1 MPRILASFGNA
12 SQNNVQHLHVLFR
25 SPGGVIHEGIR
36 LYNFF
41 RNFSIDLTLY
51 NLGVVSSVAVI
62 PCLGAKTRKVSRH
75 ATFMIRR
82 TRTTDQLTNSDR
94 VRAPAESVPAQCVF
108 VRSRNVSRGKIM
120 SPEPIE
126 I

>member
-51 NLGVVSSVAVI
+51 DLGVVSSVAVI

-75 ATFMIRR
+75 ATFMASSNSNYRP
-82 TRTTDQLTNSDR
+82 TN
-94 VRAPAESVPAQCVF
+94 E
-108 VRSRNVSRGKIM
+108 
-120 SPEPIE
+120 
-126 I
+126 

>member
-82 TRTTDQLTNSDR
+82 TRTTNQLTNSDR

>member
-62 PCLGAKTRKVSRH
+62 PCLSAKTRKVSRH

-82 TRTTDQLTNSDR
+82 TRTTEQLTNSDR

>member
-120 SPEPIE
+120 SPELIE